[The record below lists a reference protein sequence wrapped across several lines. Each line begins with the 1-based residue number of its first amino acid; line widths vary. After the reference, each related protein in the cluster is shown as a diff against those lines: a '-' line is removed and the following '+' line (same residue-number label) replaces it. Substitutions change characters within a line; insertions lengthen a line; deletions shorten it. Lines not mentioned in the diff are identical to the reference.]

1 MASLMP
7 GIEKQIKS
15 LAYDQGF
22 DLIKITN
29 AEPFLRDEQ
38 ATLQR
43 VRDGL
48 MDGLPWY
55 TEERV
60 HKANHP
66 ELLIDKPKTCLLYTS
81 PSPRDRG

>member
-55 TEERV
+55 TEDV
-60 HKANHP
+60 FTK
-66 ELLIDKPKTCLLYTS
+66 LIILNYS
-81 PSPRDRG
+81 

>member
-1 MASLMP
+1 MP
-7 GIEKQIKS
+7 GIEQQIKS

-22 DLIKITN
+22 DIIKITN

-38 ATLQR
+38 AALQR

-60 HKANHP
+60 TRPITPN
-66 ELLIDKPKTCLLYTS
+66 YS
-81 PSPRDRG
+81 

>member
-60 HKANHP
+60 HKA
-66 ELLIDKPKTCLLYTS
+66 CLLYTS
-81 PSPRDRG
+81 DAADE